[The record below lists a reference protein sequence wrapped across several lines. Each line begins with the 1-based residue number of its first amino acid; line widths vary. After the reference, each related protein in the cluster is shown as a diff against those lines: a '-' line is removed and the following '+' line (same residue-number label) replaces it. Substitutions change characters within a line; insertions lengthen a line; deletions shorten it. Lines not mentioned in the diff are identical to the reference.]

1 MIDADFNDIA
11 FKYAENDIFEYKENI
26 NILTFNKYIETI
38 CAFLNTNGGYLI
50 FGIKDNLDLIGI
62 TNNQKDIDKFICMID
77 QIISN
82 SMILQTKDNIITNLS
97 SKNIKARLLI
107 NNYNKKFI
115 IIKVENDIDT
125 KYQLQSGLMCHR
137 LNASI
142 YYEKNEKIYKQYEI
156 DNITKLL
163 TEKYIKENSKNIEIF
178 KKNNHQMK
186 NIIQNN
192 ELLIQ
197 SLLYDKEIYKKHLE
211 CVVKNNKIQNN
222 YNLLYSLFPSLFPCF
237 SP

>member
-1 MIDADFNDIA
+1 MIDEDFNNIV

-26 NILTFNKYIETI
+26 NILTFNKYVETI

-50 FGIKDNLDLIGI
+50 FGIKDNLDLVGI

-82 SMILQTKDNIITNLS
+82 SMILQTRDDIITHLY
-97 SKNIKARLLI
+97 SKNIKVRILI

-115 IIKVENDIDT
+115 IIKVENDINT
-125 KYQLQSGLMCHR
+125 KYQLQTGLICHR

-156 DNITKLL
+156 DNITKILS
-163 TEKYIKENSKNIEIF
+163 EKYIKENSKNIELF
-178 KKNNHQMK
+178 KKNNQQMQ

-192 ELLIQ
+192 EHIIQ
-197 SLLYDKEIYKKHLE
+197 SLLHDKEIYKKHLE
-211 CVVKNNKIQNN
+211 CAVKNNTIQNN
-222 YNLLYSLFPSLFPCF
+222 YNLLYSFFPCF